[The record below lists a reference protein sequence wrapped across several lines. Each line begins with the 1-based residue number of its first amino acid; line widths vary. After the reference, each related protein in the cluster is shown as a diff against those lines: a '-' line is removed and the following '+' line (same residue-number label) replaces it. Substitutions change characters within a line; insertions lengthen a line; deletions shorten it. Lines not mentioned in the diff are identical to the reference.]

1 MTHHSQADISA
12 TISILSAVITI
23 SSIQPF
29 VSLCA
34 GVIAIISGL
43 LAARFYYWKT
53 KFLKEDKDANS

>member
-12 TISILSAVITI
+12 TISILSAVVTI

-34 GVIAIISGL
+34 GLIAIISGL

>member
-1 MTHHSQADISA
+1 MTHHSQADVST
-12 TISILSAVITI
+12 TISILSALITI

-34 GVIAIISGL
+34 GLIAIISGL

-53 KFLKEDKDANS
+53 KYLKQDKDANS

>member
-34 GVIAIISGL
+34 GLIAIISGL